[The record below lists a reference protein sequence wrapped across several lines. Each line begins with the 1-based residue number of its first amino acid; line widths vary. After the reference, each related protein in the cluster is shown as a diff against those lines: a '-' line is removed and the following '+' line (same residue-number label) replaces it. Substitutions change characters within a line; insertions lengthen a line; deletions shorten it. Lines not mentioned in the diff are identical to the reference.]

1 MDGIRSVKLM
11 LPTQV
16 LEDAWIRFENGIIVD
31 LGQGSPPGGEFF
43 DGEKRY
49 LAPGF
54 IDLHVHGGTGA
65 DFLDNT
71 EVAFE
76 RICNFHLSGG
86 TTALCPT
93 LATTTYSHIAAVTQT
108 YQAVRTKL
116 SINLLPLHLEGPH
129 LAPAKAGAQDPRLL
143 RPATSQNIDWLVENS
158 ASISQMTI
166 APELHN
172 SIELIA
178 RATAAGICMSLGHT
192 EASEEQ
198 AAQALQHGARKVTH
212 LFNAMSSASKKGLFR
227 QAGLAEYAL
236 TEDGLACELIGDG
249 FHVSPTLIKMAFRCK
264 GPQRVALVSDALA
277 GAGLPMGS
285 KFSLG
290 ALPCRVEQGYCA
302 LADGSALSGSATRLI
317 DQLRTMVRKV
327 GLPIADAVQ
336 MASGSPA
343 ALLGIQHLRGSLAPG
358 LAADFV
364 RFDDD
369 FRVHNVWLA
378 GKSIH

>member
-1 MDGIRSVKLM
+1 MQGIRSVKLVI
-11 LPTQV
+11 PTQV
-16 LEDAWIRFENGIIVD
+16 LDDAWVRFENGIIVD
-31 LGQGSPPGGEFF
+31 LGQGSPPAGEFF
-43 DGEKRY
+43 DGEAQY
-49 LAPGF
+49 LAPGL
-54 IDLHVHGGTGA
+54 IDLHVHGGAGA

-71 EVAFE
+71 EDAFA
-76 RICNFHLSGG
+76 RIGNFHLSGG

-93 LATTTYSHIAAVTQT
+93 LATTTYPHIAAVTQT
-108 YQAVRTKL
+108 YDAVRTKL
-116 SINLLPLHLEGPH
+116 GINLLPLHLEGPH

-143 RPATSQNIDWLVENS
+143 TPATRQNIDWLVGNS
-158 ASISQMTI
+158 GSISQMTI
-166 APELHN
+166 APELPN

-178 RATAAGICMSLGHT
+178 RAAEAGICMSLGHT

-236 TEDGLACELIGDG
+236 TEDALTCELIGDG
-249 FHVSPTLIKMAFRCK
+249 FHVSPTLVKMAFRCK
-264 GPQRVALVSDALA
+264 GPQRIALVSDALA
-277 GAGLPMGS
+277 GAGLPPGA

-290 ALPCRVEQGYCA
+290 ALPCRVEEGYCA

-317 DQLRTMVRKV
+317 DQVRTMVQKV

-343 ALLGIQHLRGSLAPG
+343 AVLGIQHLRGSVAPG
-358 LAADFV
+358 LAADLV

-369 FRVHNVWLA
+369 FNVQNVWVA
-378 GKSIH
+378 GKSVI